1 MKKTKNKSSAKRLI
15 VILSLCLVLIVALGT
30 FSFAWIRNY
39 VDVDD
44 LEITTGKMLYNFKL
58 YRMNGDQVEII
69 PFFDTGENGET
80 DVGQSEATLRKS
92 IENAL
97 IDVEKGEEVFFV
109 IEKYNNSIDFDVAIS
124 FDKDGLAEYE
134 PEQYEYI
141 GQNFY
146 YMADDS
152 SALSGIANQE
162 ELKSYIK
169 TPGEN
174 PAEKDDDVGENLGN
188 IWNSIQKTS
197 LEGNQKYACIRLKL
211 KGGEDRSAG
220 AAGNS
225 LPFKVEFAVA
235 QRGALPDDMK
245 TDKIYVDG
253 IEKTLEEAMQEYGFG
268 DEIYITQDTTYTGDL
283 VFTRPCTIT
292 LIRSTLTVKGNMIF
306 SYMYG
311 DKFVLNTVT
320 DGHVRIV
327 NNEGVAGNFRVDLPD
342 TTLEL
347 VGANNDALGKADI
360 YVEGEITV
368 NASKNNGEGFL
379 VKGSRI
385 CHITRTDK
393 IENDKKVDVFNYSTD
408 LKPILVNG
416 AARISVANRT
426 RIGKLSTNF
435 YCRKLIIENNGYIEK
450 VDLTDMTLDTLLVS
464 SPAIL
469 LDNYGTIGTVNREE
483 GATPSKED
491 GDVILLPE
499 WSRQFK
505 PNDTTSAEDNTHIIA
520 NKGSGK
526 ILAITKNNNFEDSA
540 ATINAG
546 KLFFSLGDKGENE
559 EGYPDHIDYML
570 RTHFVETVDNDKTKI
585 VIHYET
591 PAQIILNDPIY
602 SDLSELNTLSSYV
615 SYYVRNNEI
624 ASANELTDV
633 KIICYGD
640 KALSEDDY
648 RFIRS
653 MESLTTLDLSDAVSV
668 NKKVPDNAFNGRS
681 SLTSIKMSESDTVW
695 GKYIFTGT
703 GVDEITFPQALTKL
717 DNPRNT
723 FNQVEKQ
730 AVLDG
735 IRYVYTSIDTVEGFF
750 LSPYATQ
757 YLFTPDDHT
766 YNAYRALYSNTYW
779 NSRIFLDNGAIRYR
793 EYFLRYDP
801 NTTEVDPTCEF
812 VVFTGGAELDG
823 NGYEVR
829 LPWLEEEYNSCG
841 FNFQKININGKVYT
855 ITSYDPYAL
864 FDKLVCEENLEVVL
878 TSDVKTIGER
888 AFACG
893 PNTNSAIG
901 LEKVTIAGN
910 PKIEGYAFAYNDVL
924 TYFSAPELTAL
935 YGGQN
940 FSNCNILK
948 TFYAPKLG
956 MVEKDGDIS
965 KCPKLE
971 RVDIGVIEWSNNNKN
986 FYTSDDSY
994 TYAKFYIHTDNAK
1007 DVSTY
1012 TVALAADYRY
1022 IFVNETYAKLYG
1034 VSGKTDNYTGVT
1046 DIGDNDLDAIIEA
1059 DAAGNDISVG

>member
-152 SALSGIANQE
+152 SALDGIANQE

-211 KGGEDRSAG
+211 KSGEDRSAG

-235 QRGALPDDMK
+235 QRGALPKDMK

-505 PNDTTSAEDNTHIIA
+505 PNDTTSDDLLCQFRGRPREA
-520 NKGSGK
+520 
-526 ILAITKNNNFEDSA
+526 
-540 ATINAG
+540 
-546 KLFFSLGDKGENE
+546 
-559 EGYPDHIDYML
+559 P
-570 RTHFVETVDNDKTKI
+570 
-585 VIHYET
+585 
-591 PAQIILNDPIY
+591 PADP
-602 SDLSELNTLSSYV
+602 
-615 SYYVRNNEI
+615 
-624 ASANELTDV
+624 
-633 KIICYGD
+633 
-640 KALSEDDY
+640 
-648 RFIRS
+648 
-653 MESLTTLDLSDAVSV
+653 
-668 NKKVPDNAFNGRS
+668 
-681 SLTSIKMSESDTVW
+681 
-695 GKYIFTGT
+695 
-703 GVDEITFPQALTKL
+703 
-717 DNPRNT
+717 PR
-723 FNQVEKQ
+723 
-730 AVLDG
+730 
-735 IRYVYTSIDTVEGFF
+735 
-750 LSPYATQ
+750 
-757 YLFTPDDHT
+757 
-766 YNAYRALYSNTYW
+766 
-779 NSRIFLDNGAIRYR
+779 
-793 EYFLRYDP
+793 
-801 NTTEVDPTCEF
+801 
-812 VVFTGGAELDG
+812 
-823 NGYEVR
+823 
-829 LPWLEEEYNSCG
+829 
-841 FNFQKININGKVYT
+841 
-855 ITSYDPYAL
+855 
-864 FDKLVCEENLEVVL
+864 
-878 TSDVKTIGER
+878 
-888 AFACG
+888 
-893 PNTNSAIG
+893 
-901 LEKVTIAGN
+901 
-910 PKIEGYAFAYNDVL
+910 
-924 TYFSAPELTAL
+924 
-935 YGGQN
+935 
-940 FSNCNILK
+940 
-948 TFYAPKLG
+948 
-956 MVEKDGDIS
+956 
-965 KCPKLE
+965 
-971 RVDIGVIEWSNNNKN
+971 
-986 FYTSDDSY
+986 
-994 TYAKFYIHTDNAK
+994 
-1007 DVSTY
+1007 
-1012 TVALAADYRY
+1012 
-1022 IFVNETYAKLYG
+1022 
-1034 VSGKTDNYTGVT
+1034 
-1046 DIGDNDLDAIIEA
+1046 
-1059 DAAGNDISVG
+1059 